1 MKKSKKSNLIRN
13 PTPQRETDAYQPQMR
28 DRLRSLRP
36 GILARPGVLDFMK
49 TIIRKPDLREVEDLR
64 HDKSRP
70 VQPRRYMR
78 VDGNPAGYGYKQ
90 VQVLSRL
97 RRLRE
102 SLRLSFQHP
111 DQTVVCVRR
120 RARRRVLFALQ
131 KTGKAGR
138 GNRRARWSASSRI
151 QCRGVK

>member
-1 MKKSKKSNLIRN
+1 MKKSKKSNTIRN
-13 PTPQRETDAYQPQMR
+13 PTPQRETEAFRPQMR
-28 DRLRSLRP
+28 DRLRSLRART
-36 GILARPGVLDFMK
+36 LTRPGVLDIKNLFV
-49 TIIRKPDLREVEDLR
+49 RKPDLREVEDLR

-102 SLRLSFQHP
+102 SLRLSFQYP
-111 DQTVVCVRR
+111 RKTVVCVRR
-120 RARRRVLFALQ
+120 ATRRRVLFALQ
-131 KTGKAGR
+131 KTGKNGR
-138 GNRRARWSASSRI
+138 GNRSARWSAASRI
-151 QCRGVK
+151 QCK